1 LDDPAPT
8 ESPADIERRAI
19 WLAVAAAVVLFLR
32 STGGFGFYTFGSP
45 EHLDR
50 QIWFFIVGTVLF
62 GASVVLAA
70 LVALPEYVA
79 YPARITVRWN
89 PVRLYGWAL
98 LLFVLGVV
106 ITAISGI
113 WSAAD
118 TLGTSPFNN

>member
-1 LDDPAPT
+1 LDDAPET
-8 ESPADIERRAI
+8 ASPADIERRAV
-19 WLAVAAAVVLFLR
+19 WLAVAAALVMVFR
-32 STGGFGFYTFGSP
+32 GSGVGFFTFSGP
-45 EHLDR
+45 GHLDR
-50 QIWFFIVGTVLF
+50 QLWFFIASTVALA
-62 GASVVLAA
+62 GSVLLAG
-70 LVALPEYVA
+70 LVALPEYIA
-79 YPARITVRWN
+79 YPARISTRWN